1 MTTKPIPL
9 DTGHPCV
16 RFIKEFTFNPI
27 MDTQA
32 NLFRYL
38 NQQETDSSQTIAY
51 PLVDEAKKRKK
62 EYCKQC
68 NSSKNDNVI
77 SNV

>member
-1 MTTKPIPL
+1 MINSQPL
-9 DTGHPCV
+9 DNGHPCV

-32 NLFRYL
+32 NLFRYF

-51 PLVDEAKKRKK
+51 PLADGAKK
-62 EYCKQC
+62 EL
-68 NSSKNDNVI
+68 
-77 SNV
+77 